1 MPPRVCFTCRKEVAL
16 TGKIGRREVCPH
28 CGQELHV
35 CRNCRFYDPRAY
47 NACRESQAERV
58 VDKERGNFCDYFAF
72 REGEA
77 PPDGSPAPGDA
88 ARDKLASLFKEK

>member
-1 MPPRVCFTCRKEVAL
+1 MLRICFRCGQTIEL
-16 TGKIGRREVCPH
+16 PGKIGRREVCPG
-28 CGQELHV
+28 CGRDLHV
-35 CRNCRFYDPRAY
+35 CRNCRFYDSRAY

-58 VDKERGNFCDYFAF
+58 LDKERGNFCDYFAF